1 MTTREGKAVSADAKL
16 LELEKQLE
24 EARQIPMPT
33 GATDAEFEEHASKT
47 LGPEKQIAAVS
58 AEGLTGVAV
67 KLRLALSLFKE
78 TNYGS
83 PTEVV
88 CTKTALET
96 INRLLKGGET
106 GDDAE
111 RLAGRAS

>member
-1 MTTREGKAVSADAKL
+1 MTTPAPKAGSADAGL
-16 LELEKQLE
+16 LELEKQLK

-58 AEGLTGVAV
+58 AEGLTGIAV
-67 KLRLALSLFKE
+67 KLRLGLSLFKE

-96 INRLLKGGET
+96 V
-106 GDDAE
+106 E
-111 RLAGRAS
+111 RLSRRA